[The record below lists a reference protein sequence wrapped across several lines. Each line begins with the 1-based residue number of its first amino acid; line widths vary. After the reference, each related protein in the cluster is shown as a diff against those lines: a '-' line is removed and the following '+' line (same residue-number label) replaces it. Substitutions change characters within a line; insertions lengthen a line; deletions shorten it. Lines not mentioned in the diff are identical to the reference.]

1 MAKRGIQ
8 AASCPVSC
16 TLDEGE
22 QRWSLL
28 GEQHKLHG
36 MGRLE
41 CRVGH
46 GREGVSN
53 SIREGRWES
62 FCVNPAPALI
72 QDEEEDTLNEHRDKA
87 GELSGS

>member
-1 MAKRGIQ
+1 MESSRR
-8 AASCPVSC
+8 AAQIAWY
-16 TLDEGE
+16 GE
-22 QRWSLL
+22 AGVQSGTW
-28 GEQHKLHG
+28 K
-36 MGRLE
+36 GR
-41 CRVGH
+41 
-46 GREGVSN
+46 SNN